1 MLVEREEAFQ
11 SAIAIPDNG
20 PVGWKDFHIDLTTMG
35 EDLAGDMKVLGF
47 ILRILLW
54 ATFI

>member
-1 MLVEREEAFQ
+1 MREEAFQ
-11 SAIAIPDNG
+11 SAIASPDDG

-47 ILRILLW
+47 ILRIPLW
-54 ATFI
+54 VTFV